1 MQDLHSFFNVSEFEE
16 QYVNSFQQLTWGDSL
31 LQKLDGNSIASS
43 DIVIIGC
50 GEMRGA
56 EGDDLYS
63 NAPEEVMKQLFQM
76 YNWHPAV
83 KLAYAGNIAQGLTTD
98 DTRAALRTVLSE
110 LQEAGKTV
118 LIIGGSHDLTM
129 QQYEAFKKKEQI
141 IDVTVADMLIDLE
154 ETEEMTDRSFLMD
167 MLTKEP
173 NYIRNYSHI
182 GFQSY
187 YTQPRML
194 ETLDKLRFDFFRL
207 GKVRESMEEIEP
219 VLRGSHLFSFDINA
233 IKHSDAPSNINGSP
247 NGFSGDEACLLA
259 RFAGMSN
266 NLTSFGIYGYNPTT
280 DQYDITA
287 KQIAQMIWYF
297 VDGFLVRKNEALLK
311 ERVEFMEYHVNAT
324 SLETTFLKSKRTNR
338 WWMQLPNNSFV
349 PCSYNDYLIASKNE
363 LPERWLREQER
374 LM

>member
-1 MQDLHSFFNVSEFEE
+1 MQDLHSFFNVSEFEDR
-16 QYVNSFQQLTWGDSL
+16 YGNSFQQLTWGDSL

-56 EGDDLYS
+56 EGNDLYS
-63 NAPEEVMKQLFQM
+63 NAPDEVMKQLFQM
-76 YNWHPAV
+76 FNWHPAV

-110 LQEAGKTV
+110 LQESGKTV

-207 GKVRESMEEIEP
+207 GKVRENMEEIEP